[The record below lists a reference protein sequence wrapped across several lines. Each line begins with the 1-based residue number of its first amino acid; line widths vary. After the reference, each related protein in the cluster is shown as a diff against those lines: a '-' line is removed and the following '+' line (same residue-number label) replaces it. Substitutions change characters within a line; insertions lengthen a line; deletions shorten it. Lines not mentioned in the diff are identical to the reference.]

1 MHPKL
6 GLIGGIRV
14 VARFGLVCDGG
25 WDLTEGQGGLRMNRL
40 KRLSRGMMCSE
51 RVSGTPTCFN

>member
-6 GLIGGIRV
+6 GLIGGFRV

-25 WDLTEGQGGLRMNRL
+25 WDETEGQGGLKGDRI
-40 KRLSRGMMCSE
+40 KRLSRGMMC
-51 RVSGTPTCFN
+51 F